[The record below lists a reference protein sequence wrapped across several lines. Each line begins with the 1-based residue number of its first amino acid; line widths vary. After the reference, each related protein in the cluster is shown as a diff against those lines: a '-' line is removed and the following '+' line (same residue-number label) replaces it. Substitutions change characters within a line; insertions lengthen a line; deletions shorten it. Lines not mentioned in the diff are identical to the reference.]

1 MKDTTIAIVILLLA
15 FAADASPGQTPAPG
29 TVAVNSEAANVL
41 EPEFEGVFFRLVA
54 GSLVPLE
61 RQPVPV
67 TRSIIANAIAGA
79 YSVAGG
85 RSPVRF
91 PANVPIE
98 FVVRAPSATADP
110 TNVYHLRKLAGKK
123 NKREATTTFVP
134 LQFARYGSSSYKVST
149 TGLPP
154 GEYAIRRQGAQSA
167 FCFGVD

>member
-1 MKDTTIAIVILLLA
+1 MVIGTVRTQARFGMKDTIAIVILLLA
-15 FAADASPGQTPAPG
+15 FAGDASPGQTPAPG
-29 TVAVNSEAANVL
+29 TVAANSEAANVL

-110 TNVYHLRKLAGKK
+110 TNVYRSSAPTPRRARRLVA
-123 NKREATTTFVP
+123 VP
-134 LQFARYGSSSYKVST
+134 RDRPSRPIFGTSRH
-149 TGLPP
+149 
-154 GEYAIRRQGAQSA
+154 RQCPAA
-167 FCFGVD
+167 